1 MPTPVR
7 VGGETAARVIAR
19 SGEARASPSGL
30 VAVTLASCGRDSST
44 ICSRDCQSGKLSG
57 LQAVE
62 QQLADEF
69 AIAQADRALIEVL
82 AHDDAQ
88 DRHAVDEELAHADD
102 RKEQKWHA
110 GAAKHAILHAG

>member
-1 MPTPVR
+1 MPTPIR
-7 VGGETAARVIAR
+7 VGAEAELGAIAR
-19 SGEARASPSGL
+19 AGDARASPPGH
-30 VAVTLASCGRDSST
+30 VAVTLASSGGELST
-44 ICSRDCQSGKLSG
+44 ICSCDSRFPRLSC

-69 AIAQADRALIEVL
+69 AVAQADRALIEVL

-102 RKEQKWHA
+102 RQEQKWHA
-110 GAAKHAILHAG
+110 GAAKHAVV